1 MGKVLVIKNADFSTN
16 AVVRKWSETIYTMGS
31 LSLSGQKISTSVN
44 RGMASPFDL
53 ANKKIVAVSFVGNT
67 NISSG
72 MTTAAIVRVSK
83 STGACTNL
91 VTFPVSSVVNGTN
104 RIQLPEEIVCTSD
117 DIIALGYNTEN
128 LSPSPSKNDYFKYG
142 NAGDAGGLYYIRDNP
157 KKLPYKLY
165 LPEFQLC
172 ILIEYRKQ
180 LLD

>member
-1 MGKVLVIKNADFSTN
+1 MGKVLVIKNADFSKN
-16 AVVRKWSETIYTMGS
+16 AVDHKWSDTIYTMGS
-31 LSLSGQKISTSVN
+31 LSLSGQKNATSIN

-67 NISSG
+67 NIQSG

-91 VTFPVSSVVNGTN
+91 VTFPVSSVVSGTN

-117 DIIALGYNTEN
+117 DIIALGYDTEN
-128 LSPSPSKNDYFKYG
+128 PSPADTKNDYFKFGTADG
-142 NAGDAGGLYYIRDNP
+142 NGGLYYIRDHTKN
-157 KKLPYKLY
+157 LPYKLY
-165 LPEFQLC
+165 LPQFQLC

-180 LLD
+180 L

>member
-1 MGKVLVIKNADFSTN
+1 MGKVLVIKNADFSKN
-16 AVVRKWSETIYTMGS
+16 AVGNNNWSDTIYTMGS
-31 LSLSGQKISTSVN
+31 LSLSEQKTATSVH

-72 MTTAAIVRVSK
+72 MTTGAIIRVSK

-91 VTFPVSSVVNGTN
+91 VTFPVSSVVSGTN

-128 LSPSPSKNDYFKYG
+128 LSSSDTKNDYFKFG
-142 NAGDAGGLYYIRDNP
+142 KASDIGGLYYIRDNP
-157 KKLPYKLY
+157 KNLPYKLF
-165 LPEFQLC
+165 LPQYQLC
-172 ILIEYRKQ
+172 LLIEYRKH
-180 LLD
+180 L